1 MFNSKKKSDNS
12 EVAKVIADFIVED
25 YRFQCSFLS
34 AVKKL
39 FNEEI
44 KKYVSSFN
52 FHKNKIEELTNKM
65 RLQLKIYDG
74 IDYSEGLP
82 VTPLNADEFAS
93 AENLVIEQT
102 IEPTVI
108 TLDGD
113 IVHQGTVILTEKN
126 KF

>member
-1 MFNSKKKSDNS
+1 MGDHKKQFDDNQEMIKAISD
-12 EVAKVIADFIVED
+12 FLVED
-25 YRFQCSFLS
+25 YRFQQSFMS
-34 AVKKL
+34 AVNKL

-44 KKYVSSFN
+44 KKYISSYV
-52 FHKNKIEELTNKM
+52 FHTNKIKELADKM
-65 RLQLKIYDG
+65 QLQLRVFDG

-108 TLDGD
+108 TLNGD
-113 IVHQGTVILTEKN
+113 IVRQGTVILAVKE
-126 KF
+126 

>member
-1 MFNSKKKSDNS
+1 MFKAKKKSDVS
-12 EVAKVIADFIVED
+12 EIAQIIADFLIED
-25 YRFQCSFLS
+25 YRFQRSFLS
-34 AVKKL
+34 AVNKL

-44 KKYVSSFN
+44 KKYESSYM
-52 FHKNKIEELTNKM
+52 FHTNKVKELADKM
-65 RLQLKIYDG
+65 QLQLRVFDG

-108 TLDGD
+108 TSNGD
-113 IVHQGTVILTEKN
+113 IVRQGTVILGEKN